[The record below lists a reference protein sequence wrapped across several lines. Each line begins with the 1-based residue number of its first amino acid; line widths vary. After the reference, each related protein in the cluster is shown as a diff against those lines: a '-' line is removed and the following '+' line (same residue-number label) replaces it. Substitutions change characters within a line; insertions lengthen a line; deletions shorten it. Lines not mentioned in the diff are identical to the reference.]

1 VPQCPVQGTEFEVS
15 NDVIVRH
22 DVCPAMHT
30 SCFHNYILELGAGRQ
45 TACCFKLGAFV
56 TMEMEVNFGYVLAF
70 KKIINNSLFECE
82 LVYRDGLID
91 RRTARE
97 YMH

>member
-1 VPQCPVQGTEFEVS
+1 VFEVS

-22 DVCPAMHT
+22 DVCRAMHT
-30 SCFHNYILELGAGRQ
+30 SCFHNYTLELDGGGGGQ

-56 TMEMEVNFGYVLAF
+56 SREMEVIFGYGLAF

-82 LVYRDGLID
+82 LLYRDRLTD